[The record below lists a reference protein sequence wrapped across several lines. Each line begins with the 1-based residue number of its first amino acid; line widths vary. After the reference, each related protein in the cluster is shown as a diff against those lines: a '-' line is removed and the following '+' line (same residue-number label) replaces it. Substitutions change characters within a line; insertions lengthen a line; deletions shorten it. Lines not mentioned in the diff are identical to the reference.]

1 LTARQAALQDG
12 EQQLHAEKARLVAL
26 ETALKVSSANQHLS
40 SPASATLC
48 LLCGFRIAVMLL
60 RVPSCTNVLSAAA
73 SCFLVVIS
81 LHDPAITA
89 CLS

>member
-1 LTARQAALQDG
+1 LSARQAAVQEG

-40 SPASATLC
+40 SPAIATLC
-48 LLCGFRIAVMLL
+48 LLCGFRSPVMLL
-60 RVPSCTNVLSAAA
+60 RLPSCLDMLLTAA

-81 LHDPAITA
+81 LHDPAVTA